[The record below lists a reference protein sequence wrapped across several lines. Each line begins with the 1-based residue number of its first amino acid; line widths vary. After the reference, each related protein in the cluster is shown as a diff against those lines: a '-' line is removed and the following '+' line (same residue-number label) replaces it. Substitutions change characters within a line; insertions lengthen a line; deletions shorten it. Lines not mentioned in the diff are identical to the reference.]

1 MTVTSTTRC
10 SIFIFT
16 TVSSA
21 EFFPHLRKFSQ
32 KREWLRGRSR
42 RKEGQPLVLP
52 VCLGFFCTFLSFLC
66 STFPPFAFSCILLL
80 PSLPPPLPPSVSE
93 QHGNTDVI
101 WLEMAP
107 RHISIPLAFFLMTA
121 VTVDILLTQRH
132 RVRGRSRSGPSYE
145 KTATLPL
152 HLISVKHHNEW
163 EYPAFT
169 WMPAWRGVARQWA
182 PVGDLDCRARWQTQS
197 CCCLAVW
204 QERVSH
210 SPGCHC
216 LFFCSQ
222 INKSWIFHDCLL
234 PLR

>member
-21 EFFPHLRKFSQ
+21 EIFPTWGNSLRSVSGWQGEAGGRRASLSSSLFVCFFLHF
-32 KREWLRGRSR
+32 
-42 RKEGQPLVLP
+42 PLIPL
-52 VCLGFFCTFLSFLC
+52 FY
-66 STFPPFAFSCILLL
+66 L
-80 PSLPPPLPPSVSE
+80 PSLCFFLYPSPPLPPSSSPPSVSE

-107 RHISIPLAFFLMTA
+107 RHISIPLAFSLMTA
-121 VTVDILLTQRH
+121 ATVDILLTQRH
-132 RVRGRSRSGPSYE
+132 RVRGRSRSGPSSE

-197 CCCLAVW
+197 CCSLAVW

-222 INKSWIFHDCLL
+222 INKSWIFHDCLF